1 MNNKIFQ
8 IGFNKCGTSS
18 IHTLFDKY
26 TTPRLRSIHW
36 KKGLLAQSMFHKMK
50 TNKLLISDEYNQYDI
65 FTDMETIFIANGSLQ
80 IIHMYEY
87 FKILDDQYP
96 NSKFIFNIRNIDDWI
111 ESRLKHEVK
120 SILIE
125 NSVVNLKKPILYWKI
140 YSKIFKELNKTNII
154 ELWKSHWQK
163 QHNLVVQYFSHRPQ
177 DLLVY
182 NIDTDKTLDKFKNF
196 FPNLNFTI
204 NALPLVNKTK
214 I

>member
-1 MNNKIFQ
+1 MKNKIFQ

-18 IHTLFDKY
+18 IHSLFEKY
-26 TTPRLRSIHW
+26 TSPKVRSIHW
-36 KKGLLAQSMFHKMK
+36 KKGLLAKSMFNNMQM
-50 TNKLLISDEYNQYDI
+50 NRQLLSDEYSEYDV
-65 FTDMETIFIANGSLQ
+65 FTDMESIFVEGGQLQ

-87 FKILDDQYP
+87 FRILDNQYP

-140 YSKIFKELNKTNII
+140 YSKIFKKLNKTNII

-163 QHNLVVQYFSHRPQ
+163 QHNLVAEYFSNRPK
-177 DLLVY
+177 DLLVC
-182 NIDTDKTLDKFKNF
+182 NIDEKNNIDKFQTF
-196 FPNLNFTI
+196 FKELKFNTKE
-204 NALPLVNKTK
+204 LPIVNKSV